1 MRLRQNLFFKMKK
14 NLFLSVCLLLCG
26 LLMSCSND
34 NNSVPE
40 IEQNTLSRILVLSE
54 GNFTKGNSDLCAINV
69 ESGQVSEDVF
79 SAINKRPLGDVG
91 QSLAI
96 INNKIYAVLNN
107 SAKIEVFDADT
118 YKQEATILDTE
129 KQISPRYIAKLSDK
143 QALVTNMNNKMIL
156 INLESN
162 TIEKYIPTEG
172 ATEQLVVVGSKVFI
186 ASGASILVADVN
198 NLEALRKIEASACG
212 SSKLVV
218 DKSNKVWVIDPKGLL
233 CIDPISENVIKTI
246 PLGDIS
252 ITSYAVRLET
262 DATRSKL
269 YFNGSKN
276 NTDYIFE
283 VAIDATAM
291 PTAGLFELKKEEVN
305 TLYNIGISSEGFVYI
320 CDALDYSQRG
330 LLHKFNTKGEL
341 INSYRVGVIPQ
352 YILFVNK

>member
-1 MRLRQNLFFKMKK
+1 
-14 NLFLSVCLLLCG
+14 
-26 LLMSCSND
+26 MSCSND
-34 NNSVPE
+34 NNSIPE
-40 IEQNTLSRILVLSE
+40 VEQNTLSRILVLSE

-69 ESGQVSEDVF
+69 ESDQVSEDVF
-79 SAINKRPLGDVG
+79 RAVNNGRPLGDVG
-91 QSLAI
+91 QSMAI
-96 INNKIYAVLNN
+96 INDKIYAVLNN
-107 SAKIEVFDADT
+107 SAKIEVFDAKT

-143 QALVTNMNNKMIL
+143 QALVTNLNNKMIL

-172 ATEQLVVVGSKVFI
+172 ATEQLVVVGTKVFI

-198 NLEALRKIEASACG
+198 NLETLRKIEASAGG

-218 DKSNKVWVIDPKGLL
+218 DKNNKIWVIGSNGLQ
-233 CIDPISENVIKTI
+233 CIDPATETVIKTI
-246 PLGDIS
+246 PLGNIRIS
-252 ITSYAVRLET
+252 SFAVRLET
-262 DATRSKL
+262 DATKSKL
-269 YFNGSKN
+269 YFNGSKD

-291 PTAGLFELKKEEVN
+291 PETALFELKKEQVK

-330 LLHKFNTKGEL
+330 LLHKFDTKGEL
-341 INSYRVGVIPQ
+341 LKSYTVGIIPQ
-352 YILFVNK
+352 YILFVNNK

>member
-1 MRLRQNLFFKMKK
+1 MRQNLFFKMKK

-34 NNSVPE
+34 NNSIPE
-40 IEQNTLSRILVLSE
+40 IEQDTLSRILVLSE

-69 ESGQVSEDVF
+69 ESDQVSEDVF
-79 SAINKRPLGDVG
+79 RTINGRPLGDVG
-91 QSLAI
+91 QSMAI
-96 INNKIYAVLNN
+96 INDKIYAVLNN
-107 SAKIEVFDADT
+107 SAKIEVFDAKT

-162 TIEKYIPTEG
+162 TIEKYIPTERS
-172 ATEQLVVVGSKVFI
+172 TEQLVVVGTKVFI
-186 ASGASILVADVN
+186 ASGSSILVADVN
-198 NLEALRKIEASACG
+198 NLENLRKIEASAGG

-218 DKSNKVWVIDPKGLL
+218 DKNNKIWVIASAGLQ
-233 CIDPISENVIKTI
+233 CIDPTSETVIKTI
-246 PLGDIS
+246 PLGDIRIS
-252 ITSYAVRLET
+252 SFAVRLET
-262 DATRSKL
+262 DATKSKL
-269 YFNGSKN
+269 YFNGSKDKA
-276 NTDYIFE
+276 DYIFE

-291 PTAGLFELKKEEVN
+291 PETALFELKKDEVK

-320 CDALDYSQRG
+320 CDARDYSQRG

-341 INSYRVGVIPQ
+341 LKSYTVGIIPQ
-352 YILFVNK
+352 YILFVNNK